1 MAYIGTMHIRGCFT
15 RTVFGS
21 SVVGTGAGIL
31 TNYCR
36 GALYVAP
43 TVPGPYHLIEGGE
56 QETQIRNAIKAGP
69 KILQLHDWNH
79 YPTEHLIE
87 EWEKAC
93 VTNLFRSRNIY
104 CAIDMSNPCAKIPS
118 SSMEWVKSNVT
129 HRVSTPRG

>member
-1 MAYIGTMHIRGCFT
+1 MHIRVYST

-21 SVVGTGAGIL
+21 SVVGIVARAL
-31 TNYCR
+31 TNNCR

-43 TVPGPYHLIEGGE
+43 TVPGPYHLIAGGG
-56 QETQIRNAIKAGP
+56 QETQIQNVIKSEP

-93 VTNLFRSRNIY
+93 VSNLSSGHSIY
-104 CAIDMSNPCAKIPS
+104 TAIAISNRCAKMS
-118 SSMEWVKSNVT
+118 SLSTEWV
-129 HRVSTPRG
+129 R